1 MIRFSRINKAGRRG
15 FNLIEAA
22 IVLGV
27 IGLVIGGIWVAAAA
41 VQANLRKA
49 DASKGLIQIV
59 QNVRNLYYGQSPT
72 GTADVAITTELIN
85 ARAIPGDFISGT
97 LARNPFN
104 GSVVVNLDPVNS
116 EIDIVYQAV
125 PRDAC
130 IDLTSKNTNISTG
143 MGLTAIRIDNNG
155 SPASYEVTVTTFP
168 YLPTVA
174 ATDCLSPTAGN
185 SIAWSFGLR
194 G

>member
-1 MIRFSRINKAGRRG
+1 MIRFSQLRKTSRRG

-41 VQANLRKA
+41 VQANLRKS
-49 DASKGLIQIV
+49 DASKGLIQII
-59 QNVRNLYYGQSPT
+59 QNTRNLYYGQSPT
-72 GTADVAITTELIN
+72 GTTDVTVTTELIN

-97 LARNPFN
+97 TARNPFN
-104 GSVVVNLDPVNS
+104 GAVTVVIDPANA
-116 EIDIVYQAV
+116 EIDVSYAAV

-130 IDLTSKNTNISTG
+130 IDLTSKNTNISSG
-143 MGLTAIRIDNNG
+143 MGLTRLIIDATG
-155 SPASYEVTVTTFP
+155 GGTDTTITTFP
-168 YLPTVA
+168 YLPTAA
-174 ATDCLSPTAGN
+174 ATNCGDSNLVT
-185 SIAWSFGLR
+185 WSFGLR

>member
-1 MIRFSRINKAGRRG
+1 MIGYTRKRAAQRG

-27 IGLVIGGIWVAAAA
+27 VGLVIGGIWVAAAA

-59 QNVRNLYYGQSPT
+59 QNTRNLYYGQSATATADITSQLVSAKALPADFIN
-72 GTADVAITTELIN
+72 GTA
-85 ARAIPGDFISGT
+85 GK
-97 LARNPFN
+97 NPFN
-104 GSVVVNLDPVNS
+104 GDVTVSIAGASFDQ
-116 EIDIVYQAV
+116 IDVLFGTV
-125 PRDAC
+125 PKDAC

-143 MGLTAIRIDNNG
+143 LGLSQIIIDATGGG
-155 SPASYEVTVTTFP
+155 SDATITTFP
-168 YLPTVA
+168 YLPTSA
-174 ATDCLSPTAGN
+174 ATNCGTTNDIT
-185 SIAWSFGLR
+185 WRFGLR